1 MFAFKGDLEA
11 SKSWMNRALVIQYF
25 NKNIKLA
32 GHSSSDDVIKLQ
44 KAIDSIDSSSEFDL
58 GQGGTTFRFFIF
70 LISRLSGSFTLN
82 ADERLLQRPQQ
93 EITSVLKQFGVNAEY
108 NNGQWIIKSEGW
120 KKPSGPVIVSAEL
133 SSQFV
138 SGLLL
143 SAWNLNFDLEVQIN
157 KPAASISYLLMTV
170 ELLQKSGMQV
180 SFEQFEKHY
189 TCKIKQNQKAQVGVL
204 EAELDISSAFS
215 LAAAAVVGG
224 KAEITNWISAS
235 SQPDLVFLSMLE
247 KMNISF
253 KVENKCL
260 SVTKHNNWLA
270 RDFNLQNSPDLFP
283 VLAVLTAF
291 GEGTGKLSGAEQ
303 LKHKESDRIQKTH
316 ELLNLAGFKTELL
329 KDGLVIF
336 GKSSTQDLQKAFKF
350 NPDYDHRM
358 AMAAAL
364 LKLKGFNIHIENP
377 EVVNK
382 SYPAFWE
389 HVGLNP

>member
-25 NKNIKLA
+25 NKNIKLD
-32 GHSSSDDVIKLQ
+32 GYSSSDDVVKLQ
-44 KAIDSIDSSSEFDL
+44 KAIDSIGANTEFDL
-58 GQGGTTFRFFIF
+58 GLGGTTFRFFIF

-93 EITSVLKQFGVNAEY
+93 ETTNVLKQFGVSAEY
-108 NNGQWIIKSEGW
+108 SNSQWIIKSEGW

-143 SAWNLNFDLEVQIN
+143 SAWNLNFDLEIQIN

-170 ELLQKSGMQV
+170 ELLQKAGMQV
-180 SFEQFEKHY
+180 SFEQFEKYY
-189 TCKIKQNQKAQVGVL
+189 TCKIKPNQKAQVGVL
-204 EAELDISSAFS
+204 EAELDMSSAFS
-215 LAAAAVVGG
+215 LAAAAVVNGTV
-224 KAEITNWISAS
+224 EITNWTSAS
-235 SQPDLVFLSMLE
+235 SQPDLVFLSLFE
-247 KMNISF
+247 KMGI
-253 KVENKCL
+253 KYGVQNKCL
-260 SVTKHNNWLA
+260 SITKHNNWLA
-270 RDFNLQNSPDLFP
+270 IDFNLQNSPDLFP

-291 GEGTGKLSGAEQ
+291 GEGAGKLSGAEQ
-303 LKHKESDRIQKTH
+303 LKHKESDRIQKTK

-329 KDGLVIF
+329 SDGLVIF
-336 GKSSTQDLQKAFKF
+336 GQSSTQDLQKAFKF
-350 NPDYDHRM
+350 NPDHDHRM

-364 LKLKGFNIHIENP
+364 LKLKGYNIQIENP

-382 SYPAFWE
+382 SYPAFWK
-389 HVGLNP
+389 HIGLQL

>member
-25 NKNIKLA
+25 NSNIKIY
-32 GHSSSDDVIKLQ
+32 GQSSSDDVVALQRSIKNVGET
-44 KAIDSIDSSSEFDL
+44 SEFFL

-70 LISRLSGSFTLN
+70 LISRLSGSFILN

-93 EITSVLKQFGVNAEY
+93 EITNVLKQFGVSAEY
-108 NNGQWIIKSEGW
+108 SDGQWGIKSEGW
-120 KKPSGPVIVSAEL
+120 KKPTGPVVVSAEL

-157 KPAASISYLLMTV
+157 KPAASISYLMMTV
-170 ELLQKSGMQV
+170 ELLQKAGMQV

-215 LAAAAVVGG
+215 LAAAAVVDG
-224 KAEITNWISAS
+224 KVEITNWTSAS

-247 KMNISF
+247 KMNISY

-260 SVTKHNNWLA
+260 SIAKHNNWLA
-270 RDFNLQNSPDLFP
+270 QNFNLQNSPDLFP
-283 VLAVLTAF
+283 VLAVLTAL
-291 GEGTGKLSGAEQ
+291 GEGAGKLSGAEQ
-303 LKHKESDRIQKTH
+303 LKHKESDRIQKTQ
-316 ELLNLAGFKTELL
+316 ELLSLAGFQVEMLN
-329 KDGLVIF
+329 DGLQIH
-336 GKSSTQDLQKAFKF
+336 GQSSQQDLNKAFIF
-350 NPDYDHRM
+350 NPDHDHRM

-364 LKLKGFNIHIENP
+364 LKLKGYNIQIENP

-382 SYPAFWE
+382 SYPAFWQ
-389 HVGLNP
+389 HIGLKL